1 MPELVL
7 SIGVDE
13 DADQPELAELTAWL
27 RQELLELDVESV
39 ESVKMGEIPPGAKGL
54 EAIGIGALV
63 VRLAQSAGMLKAV
76 VDTVQSWLAGHHR
89 RTVKVEMDGD
99 TLEMTG
105 VSSSDQQRLIDA
117 WISGIRTNDGCSW
130 IAPER

>member
-13 DADQPELAELTAWL
+13 EADQPELAELTAWL

-39 ESVKMGEIPPGAKGL
+39 ESVKMGESPPGAKGL

-76 VDTVQSWLAGHHR
+76 VDTVQSWLAGHHG
-89 RTVKVEMDGD
+89 RTVKVEIDGD

-117 WISGIRTNDGCSW
+117 WISRHTNQ
-130 IAPER
+130 

>member
-13 DADQPELAELTAWL
+13 DADQPELTAWL

-63 VRLAQSAGMLKAV
+63 VGLAQSADMLKAV
-76 VDTVQSWLAGHHR
+76 VDTVQSWLAGHHG

-99 TLEMTG
+99 TLEVTG
-105 VSSSDQQRLIDA
+105 VSSSAQQRLI
-117 WISGIRTNDGCSW
+117 
-130 IAPER
+130 